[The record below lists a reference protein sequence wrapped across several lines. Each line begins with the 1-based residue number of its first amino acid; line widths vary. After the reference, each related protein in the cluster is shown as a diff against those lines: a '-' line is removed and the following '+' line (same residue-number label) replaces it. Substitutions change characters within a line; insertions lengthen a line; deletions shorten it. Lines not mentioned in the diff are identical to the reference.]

1 MARRPAAR
9 ATGDAGVAGPA
20 CLPFGYAPA
29 GGMATKRKTRARKQ
43 PTQARSHA
51 SVDVILQA
59 TELALKVDGL
69 ERLTTGRVAEL
80 AGVSV
85 GTLYQYFPS
94 KEAILGELLERRFEA
109 TISLFRTGLEATAT
123 APLDTAIGVMVRGM
137 VEHQRSVGS
146 RLDAPIL
153 ESYATTG
160 RRKEY
165 RSYMQRIVELLAA
178 YFERRVTELRV
189 TDCTTAAFLIVSCAE
204 GVSQGLSYAEWDDD
218 RAERTAAEATAL
230 VTRYLLR

>member
-1 MARRPAAR
+1 MLPAA
-9 ATGDAGVAGPA
+9 A
-20 CLPFGYAPA
+20 
-29 GGMATKRKTRARKQ
+29 MATKRNTRARKRPMQ
-43 PTQARSHA
+43 ERSRA

-59 TELALKVDGL
+59 TELALKADGL

-94 KEAILGELLERRFEA
+94 KEAIVGELLERRFEA
-109 TISLFRTGLEATAT
+109 TIALFRAALEATVT
-123 APLDTAIGVMVRGM
+123 TPLDVAIGMMVRGM
-137 VEHQRSVGS
+137 VEHQRDVGS

-160 RRKEY
+160 RLKEY
-165 RSYMQRIVELLAA
+165 RSYMQRIVELLAD
-178 YFERRVTELRV
+178 YFERRGAELRV
-189 TDCTTAAFLIVSCAE
+189 GDYRTAAFVIASCAE
-204 GVSQGLSYAEWDDD
+204 GVSQGLAYAEWDDAH
-218 RAERTAAEATAL
+218 AERTVAEATAL